1 MKYKIIIQDR
11 NQVLQVKIVYKIFD
25 WIEIDKI
32 KAKKKSLKNN
42 QVPKKI
48 NLKNFKEL
56 ILKQKLIK

>member
-32 KAKKKSLKNN
+32 KAKKK
-42 QVPKKI
+42 VI
-48 NLKNFKEL
+48 EE
-56 ILKQKLIK
+56 